1 MSTFSIKNLTVLRE
15 GKTIVDDVSLG
26 VRSGEVHIILGPNGS
41 GKSTLLNAIMGHPH
55 YEVTGG
61 MIALDD
67 EDITKL
73 PTEKKAGKG
82 IILSMQHPPIVA
94 GVTMLSFLHRA
105 HRLLKGDEISVP
117 DFYKVIVAKVKE
129 FGFDE
134 NLLKRSLNVGFSGGE
149 KKQSEIIQLLALE
162 PKFALL
168 DEIDSGV
175 DVDSLNKVFAGIEK
189 LRGAGTGFIIVTH
202 LSTLLEKITP
212 DRVSVMKEG
221 KIVRTGGTELA
232 REILS
237 KGFGETTDN

>member
-1 MSTFSIKNLTVLRE
+1 MSTFSIKNLTVCRDD
-15 GKTIVDDVSLG
+15 KTIVDGASLQ

-41 GKSTLLNAIMGHPH
+41 GKSTLLSALLGHPA
-55 YEVTGG
+55 YTVTGG
-61 MIALDD
+61 EIALDD

-73 PTEKKAGKG
+73 STEKKAGKG
-82 IILSMQHPPIVA
+82 IILSMQHPPVVA

-117 DFYKVIVAKVKE
+117 DFYKAIAAKVKE

-175 DVDSLNKVFAGIEK
+175 DIDSLNKVFAGIEK
-189 LRGAGTGFIIVTH
+189 LRAAGTGFIIVTH
-202 LSTLLEKITP
+202 LSTILEKITP

-221 KIVRTGGTELA
+221 RIVRTGGAELA
-232 REILS
+232 REILA
-237 KGFGETTDN
+237 KGFGAETND

>member
-1 MSTFSIKNLTVLRE
+1 MSALSIKNLTVRRDD
-15 GKTIVDDVSLG
+15 KIIVDGASLE
-26 VRSGEVHIILGPNGS
+26 VRSGEIHIILGPNGS
-41 GKSTLLNAIMGHPH
+41 GKSTLLNAVMGHPH

-61 MIALDD
+61 IIALDD
-67 EDITKL
+67 EDITSL
-73 PTEKKAGKG
+73 PTEKKAENG

-94 GVTMLSFLHRA
+94 GVTMLSFLHQA
-105 HRLLKGDEISVP
+105 HRLLKGGEISVP
-117 DFYKVIVAKVKE
+117 DFYKALAAKVKE

-175 DVDSLNKVFAGIEK
+175 DIDSLNKVFAGIEK
-189 LRGAGTGFIIVTH
+189 LRAAGAGFIIVTH
-202 LSTLLEKITP
+202 LSTILEKITP

-221 KIVRTGGTELA
+221 KIVRTGGAELA

-237 KGFGETTDN
+237 KGFDGE